1 MFQASKCYIS
11 IIVDIIIKFKNQNIY
26 RLFVHVRKLGHI
38 PLVLMPGLLPVQQWQ
53 QIFHKYTQYSPNS
66 AVAIKLTQ
74 RKYASTALYTCKS
87 TSTYPSP
94 Q

>member
-11 IIVDIIIKFKNQNIY
+11 IIVDIYQVQESKHY

-38 PLVLMPGLLPVQQWQ
+38 PLVLMPLLLVQQWQ
-53 QIFHKYTQYSPNS
+53 QIFNKYTQYSPNS

-74 RKYASTALYTCKS
+74 RKYASTVLFTCKS
-87 TSTYPSP
+87 TSTYPFP

>member
-11 IIVDIIIKFKNQNIY
+11 IIVDIYQVQESKHIQTICTCKKAWSHPIGVGATFTGTTMVTNIPQIHSILTKLCSGNQIDTE
-26 RLFVHVRKLGHI
+26 VI
-38 PLVLMPGLLPVQQWQ
+38 C
-53 QIFHKYTQYSPNS
+53 
-66 AVAIKLTQ
+66 
-74 RKYASTALYTCKS
+74 TALLYTCKS

>member
-11 IIVDIIIKFKNQNIY
+11 IIVDIYQVQESKHIQTICTCKKAWSHPIGVGATFTGTTMVTNIPQIHSILTKLCSGNQIDTEEICTV
-26 RLFVHVRKLGHI
+26 LF
-38 PLVLMPGLLPVQQWQ
+38 
-53 QIFHKYTQYSPNS
+53 
-66 AVAIKLTQ
+66 
-74 RKYASTALYTCKS
+74 TCKS

>member
-38 PLVLMPGLLPVQQWQ
+38 PLVLVPLLPVQQW
-53 QIFHKYTQYSPNS
+53 
-66 AVAIKLTQ
+66 
-74 RKYASTALYTCKS
+74 
-87 TSTYPSP
+87 
-94 Q
+94 

>member
-11 IIVDIIIKFKNQNIY
+11 IIVDISSSRIKTLQTI
-26 RLFVHVRKLGHI
+26 VHVRKLGHI
-38 PLVLMPGLLPVQQWQ
+38 PLVLVPLLPVQQWQ

-74 RKYASTALYTCKS
+74 RKYVQYCSPARALQHILPPNKLS
-87 TSTYPSP
+87 
-94 Q
+94 

>member
-11 IIVDIIIKFKNQNIY
+11 ITVDISSSRIKTLQTICTCKKAWSHPIGVGATFTGTTMVTNIPQIHSILTKLCSGNQIDTEEICTV
-26 RLFVHVRKLGHI
+26 LF
-38 PLVLMPGLLPVQQWQ
+38 
-53 QIFHKYTQYSPNS
+53 
-66 AVAIKLTQ
+66 
-74 RKYASTALYTCKS
+74 TCKS

>member
-11 IIVDIIIKFKNQNIY
+11 IIVDISSSRIKTLQTICTCKKAWSHPIGVDATTTGTTMATNIPQIHSILTKLCSGNQIDTEEICTV
-26 RLFVHVRKLGHI
+26 LF
-38 PLVLMPGLLPVQQWQ
+38 
-53 QIFHKYTQYSPNS
+53 
-66 AVAIKLTQ
+66 
-74 RKYASTALYTCKS
+74 TCKS